1 MANLLLPTQCL
12 SLTPDTVGLN
22 CSSNFPRKISPGLC
36 AGCEILRN
44 LEGRDLERVQAYP
57 QCVDCG
63 ARYRTMKSTAEGKFL
78 CAVCMPISAPAST
91 PTPPL
96 DDHGTDRRAA
106 TMQNLHLAQLAAQAR
121 RGQAAAPAHND
132 QFTLVRDP
140 RISVD
145 FCLGGRKGES
155 KSNLLWGLSTSRST
169 STIISKRQSYL
180 AFSTRLRRLGA
191 QDMRT
196 NLKHILL
203 SFYNNHMPITGI
215 NMSLRDFFTAHQ
227 TSPFAN
233 TFPPKMKQ
241 EAKAMGRYPKFV
253 YFEFHIQQDLFE
265 ERTGEEVNISTGS
278 GKRKPTKHVD
288 AEERGAKRTLVAGG
302 IAMRSTFRPPAE
314 YIGAAAAASAAV
326 QPARTKLLI
335 DKASFTYDE
344 QSGDVAIDEASRG
357 RIDAWMHNVSTGR
370 GAMKLVHQLDFVSDT
385 PDANLLVAKH
395 FHRKSL
401 KPDSIVSVTDN
412 HDLITSELMLLER
425 FRWLLA
431 AFFALAKELAVDVDT
446 SLVVSEAWLGVEEIS
461 EHDLPC
467 PAAGISV
474 EDSDTLTAA
483 RESGFTW
490 LIEPRRS
497 GAVKKYSGTL
507 LGAHFKP
514 VQGRLAATIYVF
526 IHFAWLFSRG
536 SILFCDVQTMKVR
549 DKNVLFDPMAHTPE
563 GNSGPGDHG
572 RKGIKDFI
580 TNHVCTTK
588 CPQLGLDD
596 LVGNPGTGDC
606 DEAADD

>member
-155 KSNLLWGLSTSRST
+155 KKQSIVGTFNFTFDIDNNLEEAVVPRFLDSLAPSWGARHENKLE
-169 STIISKRQSYL
+169 
-180 AFSTRLRRLGA
+180 AE
-191 QDMRT
+191 D
-196 NLKHILL
+196 ILL

-370 GAMKLVHQLDFVSDT
+370 GAMKLVHQ
-385 PDANLLVAKH
+385 
-395 FHRKSL
+395 SL